1 MHPRGL
7 ACLEVLHDRVR
18 LVPVASRIVPEGPH
32 FRGEVGRGVGERP
45 EVIGIHAADRILDAV
60 SSTPL
65 RALLPLAALGMV
77 LPAAV
82 VSPQVASSAASGR
95 VVLVSLDGMGTQLFE
110 SDPVAEELRSL
121 KALRARGAM
130 ADGLVPHMPSTTANT
145 HAALWTGA
153 WGDVNGI
160 TSNDMPLPPRASRQA
175 FARVSGYRSD
185 GLRAEPVWVSAA
197 RQGVHTVAQQA
208 TQVYPLRDETTG
220 ASLSHPPTLLHGYQ
234 APVVA
239 PARWLGGDDV
249 TRVPCAA
256 DESGAD
262 VCLGWT
268 SGAVDFRASLLTG
281 ADGVRQLRVHV
292 DGHRRSVVVRQVDT
306 EREMPRGRPLARH
319 FSEGLLVDL
328 PGRPPVMAYFRLFDI
343 TPDGSSLVLFQSVL
357 QEAVYATGGTVARA
371 EAIALLEAAGGFV
384 GNGEDEPW
392 EQPGVSGRTFAL
404 GGDGTR
410 ERRYL
415 ETLELGIRQTIRHA
429 EYLWRRHQPQFL
441 LGYVSMPDELD
452 HTFLGQARQDPRY
465 DQWRRWGYQLVDR
478 ASETYVSLLAASD
491 HIVFV
496 SDHGM
501 SPTTHEVRVNQVLRD
516 AGLVAVDADGAFDAA
531 RSQVLFGRN
540 CLLVHTDDWQ
550 GGLVPAARRAAV
562 LDRAIRA
569 LMAIRPPQSD
579 VPVLAGVYRSAADR
593 ARLGFGGPNGF
604 DACVDPRPGYMLST
618 AIGEGPV
625 VRQRARPTG
634 EHGFLPTRP
643 DMHGIL
649 IAAGPRV
656 PTGGRWPLQR
666 AIDVASL
673 VSDLLGIE
681 PPRDA
686 RGKSALVGRVR

>member
-1 MHPRGL
+1 ML
-7 ACLEVLHDRVR
+7 AMLT
-18 LVPVASRIVPEGPH
+18 VAVH
-32 FRGEVGRGVGERP
+32 T
-45 EVIGIHAADRILDAV
+45 AAV
-60 SSTPL
+60 SS
-65 RALLPLAALGMV
+65 
-77 LPAAV
+77 
-82 VSPQVASSAASGR
+82 QVAPRAVPGR
-95 VVLVSLDGMGTQLFE
+95 VVLISLDGLGTQLFDA
-110 SDPVAEELRSL
+110 DPVSDELRSL

-175 FARVSGYRSD
+175 FARVSGYRSN
-185 GLRAEPVWVSAA
+185 GLRAEPLWVAAA
-197 RQGVHTVAQQA
+197 RQGVRTVAQQA

-220 ASLSHPPTLLHGYQ
+220 RGLAHPPTLLHGYQ
-234 APVVA
+234 ATVVA
-239 PARWLGGDDV
+239 PARWLGDRDV
-249 TRVPCAA
+249 RRVPCESADPAEARTCLAWSSGTVTFHAA
-256 DESGAD
+256 VMSGD
-262 VCLGWT
+262 
-268 SGAVDFRASLLTG
+268 
-281 ADGVRQLRVHV
+281 DGQHLRVRVAGQPHAV
-292 DGHRRSVVVRQVDT
+292 IVRRADT
-306 EREMPRGRPLARH
+306 ERELPRGRALARH
-319 FSEGLLVDL
+319 FSDGLLVDL
-328 PGRPPVMAYFRLFDI
+328 PDQPPVMGYFRLFDVA
-343 TPDGSSLVLFQSVL
+343 PDGSSLELFQSVF
-357 QEAVYATGGTVARA
+357 QEAVYATGSPVPRS
-371 EAIALLEAAGGFV
+371 EAIRFLEEVGGFV

-392 EQPGVSGRTFAL
+392 EAEGVSGRSFAM

-429 EYLWRRHQPQFL
+429 EFLWRRHQPRFL

-465 DQWRRWGYQLVDR
+465 DEWRRWGYQLVDR
-478 ASETYVSLLAASD
+478 ASETYVGLLTADD

-516 AGLVAVDADGAFDAA
+516 AGLVAVDAAGSLDAA

-550 GGLVPAARRAAV
+550 DGPVPAARRASV
-562 LDRAIRA
+562 LGRAIRA
-569 LMAIRPPQSD
+569 IQAIRPPQGD
-579 VPVLAGVYRSAADR
+579 LPVVAGVYRSPADR

-604 DACVDPRPGYMLST
+604 DACIDPRPGYMFST
-618 AIGEGPV
+618 ALGEGPV
-625 VRQRARPTG
+625 VRRRMRPTG

-656 PTGGRWPLQR
+656 PVGGRWPLQR
-666 AIDVASL
+666 AIDVAPL
-673 VSDLLGIE
+673 VSDLLGIA

-686 RGKSALVGRVR
+686 RGRSPLDRW